1 MYANFDWLAF
11 FLGLPLALIIIAIV
25 LPLQRKALKKQRA
38 LDERYN
44 TIHMQGRS
52 FGWIVTSV
60 ALALVWLVVL
70 LIEPIGTA
78 FFVLTFLWIV
88 HFSGW
93 LIGAIIA
100 TNRN

>member
-1 MYANFDWLAF
+1 MYTNFDWLAF
-11 FLGLPLALIIIAIV
+11 LLGLPLGLMIIAVV
-25 LPLQRKALKKQRA
+25 LPLQRKRLKKQRA
-38 LDERYN
+38 LDERYS
-44 TIHMQGRS
+44 TIHTQGRS

-60 ALALVWLVVL
+60 AMAVAWLVVL

-78 FFVLTFLWIV
+78 FFILTFLWII